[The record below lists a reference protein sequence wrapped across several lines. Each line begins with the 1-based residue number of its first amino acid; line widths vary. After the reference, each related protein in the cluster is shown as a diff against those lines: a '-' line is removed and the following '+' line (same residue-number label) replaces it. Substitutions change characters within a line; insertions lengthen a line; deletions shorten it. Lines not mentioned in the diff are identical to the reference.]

1 MSDATRRTF
10 LPGLLAPLGLMA
22 DAPKKLPDFTYT
34 AKEAKEVKEDF
45 GIHRMYFEGPTD
57 QLKLMVAGSVTLKP
71 GATPHPPHQHEEEE
85 IMVVTEGT
93 GIIGLNGVDKAVGP
107 GSMMYSAANRPHDIR
122 NTGKS
127 PLTFFYYKWKA

>member
-45 GIHRMYFEGPTD
+45 GVHRMYFEGPTD